1 MSSRSPIAPRRALLG
16 AAVLAASLLAGAV
29 APPAAHAD
37 IGGSRKNTVGGA
49 PAPGAA
55 PALRHPASR
64 PTAFV
69 PGNRAAGR

>member
-1 MSSRSPIAPRRALLG
+1 MSSRSPIAPRRGL
-16 AAVLAASLLAGAV
+16 LAAAALTTGLLAGAV

-49 PAPGAA
+49 ATLGAA
-55 PALRHPASR
+55 PARQHPVSHTA
-64 PTAFV
+64 AFV

>member
-1 MSSRSPIAPRRALLG
+1 MSSRSPIAPRRALL
-16 AAVLAASLLAGAV
+16 AAAALAAGLLAGAV

-49 PAPGAA
+49 APGAT
-55 PALRHPASR
+55 PVRQHPASR
-64 PTAFV
+64 PAAFV

>member
-1 MSSRSPIAPRRALLG
+1 MSARSMIAPRRALLG

-49 PAPGAA
+49 AAPGAA
-55 PALRHPASR
+55 PALRHPVSHTA
-64 PTAFV
+64 AFV